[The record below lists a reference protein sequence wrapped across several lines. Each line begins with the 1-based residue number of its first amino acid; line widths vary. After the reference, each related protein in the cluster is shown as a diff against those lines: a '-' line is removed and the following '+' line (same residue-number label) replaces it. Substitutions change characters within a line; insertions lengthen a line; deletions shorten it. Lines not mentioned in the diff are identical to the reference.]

1 MAKAAAKAKTKA
13 KTKATT
19 VQSIL
24 QSILPRK
31 RAKPIANKAAKA
43 KAKTKAM
50 KGNGKDKVAKAKA
63 KVAVVYRPLMLTPV
77 SKAKAMQD
85 TANSRAK
92 AKAGKAL
99 KLIPMKKGVPFGYTI
114 QGDSSTEFLEPP
126 AIPAA
131 PDTPVC
137 RAFSMMLIPGTP

>member
-1 MAKAAAKAKTKA
+1 
-13 KTKATT
+13 
-19 VQSIL
+19 
-24 QSILPRK
+24 
-31 RAKPIANKAAKA
+31 
-43 KAKTKAM
+43 
-50 KGNGKDKVAKAKA
+50 
-63 KVAVVYRPLMLTPV
+63 V
-77 SKAKAMQD
+77 SKAKAVQD
-85 TANSRAK
+85 TANARAK

-137 RAFSMMLIPGTP
+137 RGFSMMLIPGTP